1 MKHEPGPW
9 FLKLNSWLNFR
20 YHPIA
25 SHYLWQTND
34 LKKVKSFRFSPLACT
49 YILIIWEKGCEKTD
63 LFETFSNTC
72 YRIRYIHVINAN
84 IIQIQILSWKRQWG
98 RWLYAQKILL
108 TSIQRSH
115 SFVSESSISRY
126 VQFQF
131 GSASLQPIEIEKKF
145 KVQDKMPHP
154 YYWHH
159 DFF

>member
-1 MKHEPGPW
+1 MT
-9 FLKLNSWLNFR
+9 N
-20 YHPIA
+20 
-25 SHYLWQTND
+25 LWSE
-34 LKKVKSFRFSPLACT
+34 KVKSFRFSPLAST
-49 YILIIWEKGCEKTD
+49 YILIIWEKRIEKTD
-63 LFETFSNTC
+63 LFEIFSNTC
-72 YRIRYIHVINAN
+72 YGIRYIHVINTN
-84 IIQIQILSWKRQWG
+84 IIQIQTLCWKRQWG

-108 TSIQRSH
+108 ASIQHSH

-131 GSASLQPIEIEKKF
+131 GSASLQPMEIENKF